1 MSVLFARSRGTLER
15 ERERRV
21 IQMNPEEE
29 DDDYEPAF
37 VDASAADVTVHL
49 DLNETDEP
57 PPPDDDD
64 DLDEEEEEDLEEE
77 DGVMMEDVAVE
88 DRDAADESVLRPE
101 KDECEMK
108 MEERKGSIFAVA
120 WATTTKRDDG
130 EGGSV
135 EREVMCA
142 GGSDDRAVLTSTSG
156 VGGVTTTTLENTGKD
171 SVSAVKFSRHSNGS
185 NNSEV
190 LLATASLDGTVSVH
204 DADGRYLRQL
214 EGPETGVEWLEWHP
228 NGPIVLAGCEDF
240 CAWMWNA
247 SDGNLMQVFAG
258 HSGSV
263 SCGQFSKD
271 GKVVFTGSFDGS
283 FRAWNPR
290 SGMAIAAFQKGG
302 LFHDGPVT
310 CMDSKVDDNG
320 NYLVL
325 TGSEDCTL
333 KLSTVHANAADVGAG
348 GSKVLGNFFAHEK
361 CIECVEFCDGTVGNY
376 AASGSVD
383 ATIRVWDLP
392 TQKVRG
398 VLGHGKA
405 VSQLKWVPNSAML
418 YRCARF
424 RLSKVVCALASFF
437 SYSSKLLSRFF
448 LFATKGPG
456 ATS

>member
-1 MSVLFARSRGTLER
+1 
-15 ERERRV
+15 
-21 IQMNPEEE
+21 MNPEEE
-29 DDDYEPAF
+29 DTEEEDDYEPAF

-64 DLDEEEEEDLEEE
+64 DDLDEEEEEDLEEEE

-156 VGGVTTTTLENTGKD
+156 GGGVTTTTLENTGKD

-190 LLATASLDGTVSVH
+190 LLATANLDGTVSVH

-424 RLSKVVCALASFF
+424 RFSKVVCALASFF
-437 SYSSKLLSRFF
+437 SSSSKLLSRFF

>member
-156 VGGVTTTTLENTGKD
+156 GGG
-171 SVSAVKFSRHSNGS
+171 
-185 NNSEV
+185 
-190 LLATASLDGTVSVH
+190 
-204 DADGRYLRQL
+204 
-214 EGPETGVEWLEWHP
+214 
-228 NGPIVLAGCEDF
+228 
-240 CAWMWNA
+240 
-247 SDGNLMQVFAG
+247 GN
-258 HSGSV
+258 
-263 SCGQFSKD
+263 
-271 GKVVFTGSFDGS
+271 
-283 FRAWNPR
+283 
-290 SGMAIAAFQKGG
+290 
-302 LFHDGPVT
+302 
-310 CMDSKVDDNG
+310 DD
-320 NYLVL
+320 
-325 TGSEDCTL
+325 
-333 KLSTVHANAADVGAG
+333 DVG
-348 GSKVLGNFFAHEK
+348 E
-361 CIECVEFCDGTVGNY
+361 
-376 AASGSVD
+376 
-383 ATIRVWDLP
+383 
-392 TQKVRG
+392 
-398 VLGHGKA
+398 
-405 VSQLKWVPNSAML
+405 
-418 YRCARF
+418 YRE
-424 RLSKVVCALASFF
+424 
-437 SYSSKLLSRFF
+437 
-448 LFATKGPG
+448 G
-456 ATS
+456 

>member
-1 MSVLFARSRGTLER
+1 
-15 ERERRV
+15 
-21 IQMNPEEE
+21 MNPEEE
-29 DDDYEPAF
+29 EDDYEPAF

-77 DGVMMEDVAVE
+77 DGVMMEEDVAVE

-120 WATTTKRDDG
+120 WA
-130 EGGSV
+130 
-135 EREVMCA
+135 
-142 GGSDDRAVLTSTSG
+142 
-156 VGGVTTTTLENTGKD
+156 TTTLENTGKD

-424 RLSKVVCALASFF
+424 RFSKVVCALSSFF
-437 SYSSKLLSRFF
+437 SSSSKILSRFF

>member
-1 MSVLFARSRGTLER
+1 MHPEDER
-15 ERERRV
+15 
-21 IQMNPEEE
+21 MAAEENE
-29 DDDYEPAF
+29 DDDLEPAF
-37 VDASAADVTVHL
+37 VDPNAPDVTVHL
-49 DLNETDEP
+49 DLNENDKP
-57 PPPDDDD
+57 PPEDDDD
-64 DLDEEEEEDLEEE
+64 DEEGDLDMDHDDDNN
-77 DGVMMEDVAVE
+77 DGMIE
-88 DRDAADESVLRPE
+88 DRDAADGATLQPE
-101 KDECEMK
+101 KDESEMK
-108 MEERKGSIFAVA
+108 TETRKGSIFTVA
-120 WATTTKRDDG
+120 WARARDG
-130 EGGSV
+130 ESGE

-142 GGSDDRAVLTSTSG
+142 GGADDRAVLMTTTTTTSG
-156 VGGVTTTTLENTGKD
+156 GGGRGGWTSSTTLENTGKD
-171 SVSAVKFSRHSNGS
+171 SVSAVKFSRHGGSGGSSS
-185 NNSEV
+185 NNSAV

-204 DADGRYLRQL
+204 DVNGGGRFLRQL

-290 SGMAIAAFQKGG
+290 SGMTIVAFQKGG

-310 CMDSKVDDNG
+310 CMDSKVDDN
-320 NYLVL
+320 NSYLVL

-333 KLSTVHANAADVGAG
+333 KLSTVNASAEGTNG
-348 GSKVLGNFFAHEK
+348 GSKILGNFLAHEK

-405 VSQLKWVPNSAML
+405 VSQLKWVPTR
-418 YRCARF
+418 RCCTGACVF
-424 RLSKVVCALASFF
+424 VSLLCVLVSFTSIISFF
-437 SYSSKLLSRFF
+437 LLYSSSFLRF
-448 LFATKGPG
+448 LFCFLQQKGP
-456 ATS
+456 ARRAD

>member
-1 MSVLFARSRGTLER
+1 
-15 ERERRV
+15 
-21 IQMNPEEE
+21 MNPSTEEE

-37 VDASAADVTVHL
+37 VDATAADVTVHL

-64 DLDEEEEEDLEEE
+64 DDDDDEEDLEEE
-77 DGVMMEDVAVE
+77 DGMMEDVAVE

-108 MEERKGSIFAVA
+108 MEQRKGSIFAVA
-120 WATTTKRDDG
+120 WATAARDG
-130 EGGSV
+130 ER

-142 GGSDDRAVLTSTSG
+142 GGWDDRAVLTSTSG
-156 VGGVTTTTLENTGKD
+156 GGGGVTTTTTLENTGKD

-185 NNSEV
+185 NNSAV

-333 KLSTVHANAADVGAG
+333 TLLTVHANAADVGAG

-424 RLSKVVCALASFF
+424 RF
-437 SYSSKLLSRFF
+437 SSSLRAVIF
-448 LFATKGPG
+448 LFFF
-456 ATS
+456 